1 MPRETR
7 HFKEEIQEL
16 LDNRLNPEARLEVE
30 QHLESCE
37 ECRRELEALRWTKRF
52 SRQQFAP
59 EPAPP
64 KLEEDILAALD
75 LEDCISRAKTVPL
88 RIGWNWWH
96 QRRAILAYG
105 LVLVAGVVLALSFFS
120 LRVPHRKSPE
130 LPIVSASLP
139 SAVAQDFLNYKAEK
153 LPLVLQTGDVKEME
167 SFFSEKGIAF
177 KTRVFDLGM
186 MNYQLVGG
194 RVNRLIE
201 RQSALFVYRGKDRQV
216 LICQMY
222 PGQVTELLPAGAIL
236 RENNGIRIYI
246 YRVNSLTVVFWQE
259 GAVTCVLTSD
269 TDPEEVVQLAFAK
282 AVKI

>member
-1 MPRETR
+1 M
-7 HFKEEIQEL
+7 QEL

-59 EPAPP
+59 ESVPA

-75 LEDCISRAKTVPL
+75 LEDRISRAKTGSP
-88 RIGWNWWH
+88 RIGRNWWH
-96 QRRAILAYG
+96 QRREILAYG
-105 LVLVAGVVLALSFFS
+105 LVLVAGVVLALSYFI
-120 LRVPHRKSPE
+120 LRAPHRKSPE
-130 LPIVSASLP
+130 LPIAPASLP
-139 SAVAQDFLNYKAEK
+139 SAVAQDYRNYKAEK
-153 LPLVLQTGDVKEME
+153 LPLMLQTGEVKEME
-167 SFFSEKGIAF
+167 SFFSERGIAF
-177 KTRVFDLGM
+177 QTRVFDLIM
-186 MNYQLVGG
+186 MNYRLVGG
-194 RVNRLIE
+194 RVHQLIG

-222 PGQVTELLPAGAIL
+222 PGQVTELLPTNAIL
-236 RENNGIRIYI
+236 RENNGIRFYI
-246 YRVNSLTVVFWQE
+246 YRVNGLTAVFWQE
-259 GAVTCVLTSD
+259 GVVTCVLISD